1 MESAKLH
8 PQIQC
13 FSFAKLDFL
22 LHGSSEHSPKGKKVK
37 REKSRTLALPR
48 IKAKKHQKK
57 KEKEKEKEKDKK
69 KKKSET
75 PSSPP
80 PKKPIFGIPLEKAV
94 KQSILPDGVELPR
107 LFREGI
113 MYVEENGLN
122 VEGIYRV
129 SGVKSK
135 VDALKEL
142 YDQGKQ
148 VDLKEYE
155 PEVVASIVKQ
165 YLRELPESVLTMML
179 APRFNELIGIQ
190 DKKEQLEK
198 TKQLLAELPSPNRTL
213 LAWTMVHMG
222 HVIDKASENKMSLQ
236 NISIVLNPTM
246 SISHGVLFIFL
257 SNLAEL
263 FPNTQLTSYNGPLTF
278 RLEEDEA
285 DLPSSPDAIATALA
299 KQEAILA
306 NLHKE
311 LNASKDDNSEGQD
324 ELLWEVQ
331 RKVTQLK
338 RKLRVARRSSESKL
352 AEEQR
357 KSAKSEA
364 EEHDELI
371 KLLEASEAELLIE
384 QEELTATGAEL
395 RKQLQAERSEIER
408 LTEEISLV
416 LADKDADPV
425 FSDNERGSESSG
437 SDTEVDEVEL
447 DNIYKDLV
455 KQNEELEVEKNTKLC
470 HDLHDQRE
478 ACAELKVQIRIFEQR
493 GENEARA
500 EQDKPQ
506 DDRVSRLPSIP
517 RGSRAAPSRDVTSL
531 RLTADEVRLMATNHR
546 RTQSLYHR
554 QHVSRVRSSFI

>member
-1 MESAKLH
+1 MSEREDEDRREKKKDKEKEKGQRYKAFHSDASDESDEELEE
-8 PQIQC
+8 IR
-13 FSFAKLDFL
+13 
-22 LHGSSEHSPKGKKVK
+22 PKGKKVK

-75 PSSPP
+75 PLSPP

-113 MYVEENGLN
+113 MYVEEN
-122 VEGIYRV
+122 
-129 SGVKSK
+129 
-135 VDALKEL
+135 
-142 YDQGKQ
+142 GKQ

-222 HVIDKASENKMSLQ
+222 HVIDKVWSCL
-236 NISIVLNPTM
+236 IDRR
-246 SISHGVLFIFL
+246 G
-257 SNLAEL
+257 
-263 FPNTQLTSYNGPLTF
+263 
-278 RLEEDEA
+278 
-285 DLPSSPDAIATALA
+285 AIATALA

-384 QEELTATGAEL
+384 QEELTSIGAEL

-455 KQNEELEVEKNTKLC
+455 KQNEELERKNTKLC

-506 DDRVSRLPSIP
+506 DDRFTSI
-517 RGSRAAPSRDVTSL
+517 
-531 RLTADEVRLMATNHR
+531 
-546 RTQSLYHR
+546 
-554 QHVSRVRSSFI
+554 